1 MAVIH
6 SLSPGFEDQV
16 SGVRRE
22 ECKSGNSKPYMKLRQ
37 NGIVSFPIRL
47 AVFQARGGARVKLH
61 QNGTV
66 S

>member
-22 ECKSGNSKPYMKLRQ
+22 ERKNGNPKPETLYETTYSWNSEPQ
-37 NGIVSFPIRL
+37 NNEYRTAES
-47 AVFQARGGARVKLH
+47 
-61 QNGTV
+61 
-66 S
+66 